1 MDLKRRAE
9 VAAFLSNDIA
19 VDCLKFLLSRYS
31 DMTIMYAAVA
41 LRQNPNHLPPKRN
54 RRKPRLPSNVVSFE
68 DYLDRVGQ

>member
-19 VDCLKFLLSRYS
+19 VDCLKFLLTRYS

-41 LRQNPNHLPPKRN
+41 LRQNRNQLPPKGN